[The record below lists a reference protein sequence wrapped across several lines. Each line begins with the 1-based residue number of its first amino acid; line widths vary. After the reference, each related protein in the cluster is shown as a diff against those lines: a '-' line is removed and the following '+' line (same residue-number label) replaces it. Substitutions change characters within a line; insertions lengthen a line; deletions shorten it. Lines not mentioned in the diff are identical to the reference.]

1 MNPVD
6 KPIAREWLILL
17 ILSGVQISHILDFMI
32 LMPLGPQ
39 FMRMFAIGPT
49 QFGFLVSVYTFSSAA
64 VGFAAAFFI
73 DRFDRKK
80 ALLLLYA
87 CFAATTL
94 LAASSQSYLT
104 LLAARALAGAFG
116 GVLSAIVF
124 AIVSDLIPES
134 RRGAALG
141 VVMSAFSIAATAGVP
156 ISLYLAN
163 HFTWRAPFYF
173 LACLCVT
180 VWSGVFWLLPRMR
193 GHLRAARARHPLEQA
208 RAVFRDANHHKVF
221 LFSAMLFFSGFAV
234 IPFISPY
241 MVSNVGVAETR
252 LPLLYLIGGVCTLIV
267 VRFVGRLTD
276 LHGKHR
282 MFTLVAGFSALAILI
297 LTHLPRVPLPFAIV
311 ASAFLMAM
319 LSGRFVPA
327 MALITSSVTPR
338 LRGSFM
344 SFNSSIQGF
353 AAGAASFGAS
363 LLIGKDAAGELTHY
377 GTVGILAVIA
387 TLASIYLAR
396 RILPAKAVPG

>member
-6 KPIAREWLILL
+6 KPIAREWAILL
-17 ILSGVQISHILDFMI
+17 VLAGVQISHILDFMI

-49 QFGFLVSVYTFSSAA
+49 QFGFLVSIYTFSAA
-64 VGFAAAFFI
+64 TVGFAAAFFI

-80 ALLLLYA
+80 ALLLLFA

-94 LAASSQSYLT
+94 LAASSQSYVS

-141 VVMSAFSIAATAGVP
+141 VVMSAFSVAATAGVP

-163 HFTWRAPFYF
+163 HFTWRAPYFF
-173 LACLCVT
+173 LAGLSLT
-180 VWSGVFWLLPRMR
+180 IWSGVLWLLPRMR
-193 GHLRAARARHPLEQA
+193 GHLRAARERHPLEQA
-208 RAVFRDANHHKVF
+208 VAVFREPNHHRVF
-221 LFSAMLFFSGFAV
+221 LFSAMLFFSGFAI

-241 MVSNVGVAETR
+241 MVANVGVAEKE
-252 LPLLYLIGGVCTLIV
+252 LPLLYLVGGILTLVV
-267 VRFVGRLTD
+267 VRLAGRLTD

-282 MFTLVAGFSALAILI
+282 MFTLIAGLSALAILA
-297 LTHLPRVPLPFAIV
+297 LTHLPQAPIYVAIP
-311 ASAFLMAM
+311 ASAFLMSM
-319 LSGRFVPA
+319 MSGRFVPA
-327 MALITSSVTPR
+327 MALITSSVAPR

-344 SFNSSIQGF
+344 SFNSSVQQL
-353 AAGAASFGAS
+353 AAGTASFGAS
-363 LLIGKDAAGELTHY
+363 LLIGRNAAGELTHY

-387 TLASIYLAR
+387 TLASIHLAR
-396 RILPAKAVPG
+396 RIRAAAG

>member
-1 MNPVD
+1 MNPID
-6 KPIAREWLILL
+6 QPIAREWAILL
-17 ILSGVQISHILDFMI
+17 VLAGVQISHILDFMI

-49 QFGFLVSVYTFSSAA
+49 QFGFLVSMYTFSAAA

-80 ALLLLYA
+80 TLLLLYA
-87 CFAATTL
+87 CFGATTL
-94 LAASSQSYLT
+94 LAASSQSYVT

-124 AIVSDLIPES
+124 AIVSDLVPDS

-141 VVMSAFSIAATAGVP
+141 VVMLAFSIAATVGVP

-163 HFTWRAPFYF
+163 HFTWRAPFLF
-173 LACLCVT
+173 LTGLCFA
-180 VWSGVFWLLPRMR
+180 VWNSVFWLLPRMR
-193 GHLRAARARHPLEQA
+193 GHLRAARERHPLEQA
-208 RAVFRDANHHKVF
+208 VAVFHVPNHRRAF
-221 LFSAMLFFSGFAV
+221 LFSAMLFFSGFAI

-241 MVSNVGVAETR
+241 MVANVGVAESD
-252 LPLLYLIGGVCTLIV
+252 LPLLYLIGGILTLIV
-267 VRFVGRLTD
+267 VQLVGRLTD
-276 LHGKHR
+276 LHGKQR
-282 MFTLVAGFSALAILI
+282 IFTLVAVLSALAILG
-297 LTHLPRVPLPFAIV
+297 LTNLPRAPIHVAIL
-311 ASAFLMAM
+311 ASAFLMST

-327 MALITSSVTPR
+327 MALITSSVAPR

-344 SFNSSIQGF
+344 SFNASIQQLASGT
-353 AAGAASFGAS
+353 ASFGAS
-363 LLIGKDAAGELTHY
+363 LLMGRNAAGELTHY
-377 GTVGILAVIA
+377 GTVGILAVGA

-396 RILPAKAVPG
+396 RIRAAAG

>member
-1 MNPVD
+1 MNASDQPVM
-6 KPIAREWLILL
+6 REWAILL
-17 ILSGVQISHILDFMI
+17 VLAAVQISHILDFMI

-39 FMRMFAIGPT
+39 FMRMFAIAPT

-73 DRFDRKK
+73 DRFDRKQ

-116 GVLSAIVF
+116 GMLSAIVF
-124 AIVSDLIPES
+124 AIVSDLIPEN

-163 HFTWRAPFYF
+163 HFTWRAPFFF
-173 LACLCVT
+173 LAGLCLS
-180 VWSGVFWLLPRMR
+180 VWCAAAWLLPRMH
-193 GHLRAARARHPLEQA
+193 GHLRAARERHPLAQA
-208 RAVFRDANHHKVF
+208 RAVFRDPNHHKVF
-221 LFSAMLFFSGFAV
+221 LFSAMLFFSGFAI
-234 IPFISPY
+234 IPFISPF
-241 MVSNVGVAETR
+241 MVSNVGVAETS
-252 LPLLYLIGGVCTLIV
+252 LPLLYLIGGVLTLIV
-267 VRFVGRLTD
+267 VRLVGRLTD
-276 LHGKHR
+276 LHGKQR
-282 MFTLVAGFSALAILI
+282 MFTLVAGLSALAILI
-297 LTHLPRVPLPFAIV
+297 LTHLPRVPMHFAIV

-327 MALITSSVTPR
+327 MALITASVTPR

-353 AAGAASFGAS
+353 ASGAASFGAS
-363 LLIGKDAAGELTHY
+363 LLIGRDAAGELTRY
-377 GTVGILAVIA
+377 GTVGILAVAA
-387 TLASIYLAR
+387 TLVSIFLAR
-396 RILPAKAVPG
+396 RILPARSAPG